1 MRKLSVST
9 IGLILAAGAFFAAG
23 TQPAQAAKKTFI
35 SIGTGGPTGVYFVV
49 GQSVCRMVHKAAAEG
64 RKTGRKHGIRC
75 SAPSTGGSNYNIGQI
90 REGELDFGV
99 AQSDWQ
105 FHAVNGSSKYKG
117 KAYKKLRAVFSVHP
131 EPYHIIVGGNSG
143 IMSWADLKGK
153 RFNIGNPGSGQRGT
167 TEVLMEK
174 YGTKKSDFKIA
185 TELTS
190 TEQSKALCD
199 GKIDA
204 YGYTVGVPNAGVSV
218 ATDGCGAKIINLKTS
233 VEMGLVDANPYY
245 AFATIPKGTYK
256 TTDADVTTFGV
267 MATFVTSADV
277 NEKVVYADT
286 TRIRSV
292 HPGDD
297 IEQRRL
303 AGPVGADKTGDRVL
317 SNHERHPVDRMH
329 PTEMLVDVLDGDH
342 LSTHQTV
349 GEKDPSEPPRRCD
362 ELRSNVL

>member
-9 IGLILAAGAFFAAG
+9 LALAVAVGAFSLAG
-23 TQPAQAAKKTFI
+23 ISPAEAKSKKTFI

-49 GQSVCRMVHKAAAEG
+49 GQSICRLVHKAAAEG

-105 FHAVNGSSKYKG
+105 FHAYNGSSKYKG
-117 KAYKKLRAVFSVHP
+117 KAFKKLRAVFSVHP
-131 EPYHIIVGGNSG
+131 EPYHIIVGKGSG
-143 IMSWADLKGK
+143 IKSWADLKGK

-167 TEVLMEK
+167 TEVLMDK

-218 ATDGCGAKIINLKTS
+218 ATDGCGARIINLKTS
-233 VEMGLVDANPYY
+233 VEKGLVNNNPFY

-256 TTDADVTTFGV
+256 TTDSDVTTFGV

-277 NEKVVYADT
+277 PERVVYEV
-286 TRIRSV
+286 TRAVFENLGDFRKLHPAFKNLDPKLMIKNALSAPL
-292 HPGDD
+292 HPGA
-297 IEQRRL
+297 L
-303 AGPVGADKTGDRVL
+303 KYYK
-317 SNHERHPVDRMH
+317 
-329 PTEMLVDVLDGDH
+329 
-342 LSTHQTV
+342 
-349 GEKDPSEPPRRCD
+349 EKGWM
-362 ELRSNVL
+362 

>member
-9 IGLILAAGAFFAAG
+9 LALAVAVGAFSLAG
-23 TQPAQAAKKTFI
+23 ISPAEAKSKKTFI

-49 GQSVCRMVHKAAAEG
+49 GQSICRLVHKAAAEG

-105 FHAVNGSSKYKG
+105 FHAYNGSSKYKG
-117 KAYKKLRAVFSVHP
+117 KAFKKLRAVFSVHP
-131 EPYHIIVGGNSG
+131 EPYHIIVGKGSG
-143 IMSWADLKGK
+143 IKSWADLKGK

-167 TEVLMEK
+167 TEVLMDK

-204 YGYTVGVPNAGVSV
+204 YGYTVGVPNAGVSM
-218 ATDGCGAKIINLKTS
+218 ATDGCGARIINLKTS
-233 VEMGLVDANPYY
+233 VEKGLVNNNPFY

-256 TTDADVTTFGV
+256 TTDSDVTTFGV

-277 NEKVVYADT
+277 PERVVYEV
-286 TRIRSV
+286 TRAVFENLGDFRKLHPAFKNLDPKLMIKNALSAPL
-292 HPGDD
+292 HPGA
-297 IEQRRL
+297 L
-303 AGPVGADKTGDRVL
+303 KYYK
-317 SNHERHPVDRMH
+317 
-329 PTEMLVDVLDGDH
+329 
-342 LSTHQTV
+342 
-349 GEKDPSEPPRRCD
+349 EKGWM
-362 ELRSNVL
+362 

>member
-1 MRKLSVST
+1 MRKPSVST
-9 IGLILAAGAFFAAG
+9 LALIMAAGALFVAG
-23 TQPAQAAKKTFI
+23 AQPAQAAKKFI

-75 SAPSTGGSNYNIGQI
+75 SAPSTGGSTYNIGQI

-105 FHAVNGSSKYKG
+105 YHAYNGSSKFKG

-131 EPYHIIVGGNSG
+131 EPYHIIVGKGSG
-143 IMSWADLKGK
+143 IMSWSDLKGK

-167 TEVLMEK
+167 TEVLMDK

-233 VEMGLVDANPYY
+233 VEKGLVDANPFY

-277 NEKVVYADT
+277 PDNVVYEVVRAVFENIDDF
-286 TRIRSV
+286 RSLHPAFKNLDPKKMTKDALSAPL
-292 HPGDD
+292 HPG
-297 IEQRRL
+297 
-303 AGPVGADKTGDRVL
+303 AAKYYK
-317 SNHERHPVDRMH
+317 
-329 PTEMLVDVLDGDH
+329 
-342 LSTHQTV
+342 
-349 GEKDPSEPPRRCD
+349 EKGWM
-362 ELRSNVL
+362 